1 MKSPFFTGIKN
12 VGILTAQLSVFRK
25 QEHLPSFHFVENNLS
40 HDLQKL
46 VLDNL
51 KTGLLYLHR
60 LFHTK
65 YNTDVL
71 LLNN

>member
-51 KTGLLYLHR
+51 KTGLLYL
-60 LFHTK
+60 
-65 YNTDVL
+65 
-71 LLNN
+71 

>member
-25 QEHLPSFHFVENNLS
+25 QEHLPSFYFVENNLS

-51 KTGLLYLHR
+51 KTGLLYL
-60 LFHTK
+60 
-65 YNTDVL
+65 
-71 LLNN
+71 